1 VVLFA
6 NEKRTKETQPVM
18 RGFLTFNGTEY
29 EVSLWGNTSPK
40 GTKYWK
46 GTFKEKQEQREAAP
60 APALSKTSATKFRS
74 DDPLRPTCGA

>member
-1 VVLFA
+1 MSYEKKDGLVLFA

-46 GTFKEKQEQREAAP
+46 GTYKEKQERQPEAAP
-60 APALSKTSATKFRS
+60 PPAEDFS
-74 DDPLRPTCGA
+74 DEIPF

>member
-1 VVLFA
+1 MSYEKKDGLVLFA

-46 GTFKEKQEQREAAP
+46 GTFKEKQERQEAP
-60 APALSKTSATKFRS
+60 AAKPEQDFS
-74 DDPLRPTCGA
+74 DEIPF

>member
-1 VVLFA
+1 MSYEKKDGLVLFA
-6 NEKRTKETQPVM
+6 NEKRTKESQPVM

-46 GTFKEKQEQREAAP
+46 GTYKEKQERQPEAAP
-60 APALSKTSATKFRS
+60 APTEDFS
-74 DDPLRPTCGA
+74 DEIPF